1 MCLGTAA
8 ECPKTQLDLTFGA
21 KNSNTR
27 PGSAVL
33 SWKEERRLTMAT
45 RNLGLA
51 AGVALATLLGYSSHE
66 VRAADDQGPGPAR
79 RPPQE
84 AIDAC
89 ANQTEGATCTVS
101 FRGQSVQGKC
111 VKGHDD
117 QEPLACMPPRRP
129 PQEAIDACANQ
140 QEGATCTM
148 SFHGKTVQGACG
160 KGPHGNETLACIP
173 PPPPEAIE
181 ACAKLSE
188 GAACTVWRNE
198 RNHEGT
204 CRKPP
209 SGSGP
214 LACLP
219 TRPHGP

>member
-1 MCLGTAA
+1 
-8 ECPKTQLDLTFGA
+8 
-21 KNSNTR
+21 
-27 PGSAVL
+27 
-33 SWKEERRLTMAT
+33 
-45 RNLGLA
+45 
-51 AGVALATLLGYSSHE
+51 
-66 VRAADDQGPGPAR
+66 
-79 RPPQE
+79 
-84 AIDAC
+84 
-89 ANQTEGATCTVS
+89 
-101 FRGQSVQGKC
+101 